1 MSSKVE
7 RKLAA
12 IMFTDIAGYTALSA
26 KDETKALELLDTQKQ
41 ILTPIIEEFNGT
53 LHKEIGDGLLF
64 TFPMVTEAV
73 KCGIK
78 IQEETKGI
86 DDLNLR
92 IGIHEGE
99 ITLKDGDALGDDVN
113 VASRIESYA
122 AVGGIAI
129 SGKVQQNILSLPE
142 FETKFISQ
150 PSFKGVRQEVK
161 VFCITSHGL
170 PKTDITK
177 VTAKL
182 ESDVKALWSNQK
194 FIISAIFLLA
204 ATLIYFFS
212 SNKNEQVLVKTKG
225 MSIAVIPF
233 INKGNPE
240 DSFYSYGISNDIN
253 EHIINVGSFK
263 VESVNNIEKLDL
275 DNLSNKEICNAL
287 SVRYLLQGSLWK
299 KGDIF
304 QLSIELYDADSE
316 NVVLTDR
323 FEKDWEALSEIQF
336 TITNKVFTYF
346 NLESNKSYY
355 VSNSES
361 YEYYLKGHDKYFFR
375 ENPEDIEMAI
385 NMFEKSIE
393 LDNEMSSSYI
403 LLGWIYYREKRDF
416 DKALEYYTKG
426 NTLAKKYNLKSRV
439 GWSTLYLGDIKHM
452 RDDNT
457 DKAINYWND
466 ALDIFNSINDD
477 WGKFA
482 VYRNLALTYFY
493 EKYNIEKANF
503 YFQKCL
509 EMHESFKISDR
520 HPQSAYTIADF
531 YFQKGMLNK
540 SIELFDQCI
549 DLSKNNSSTTYLS
562 SCSAMRGELSILI
575 NEYPEAIRFLSIS
588 DSINKKLYADHDW
601 LEEFSAYLNQLIK
614 LCENKISLD
623 IKEIN
628 MDNKVLDSISDE
640 YESLYL
646 FYLLTKEED
655 YLKKAYIELN
665 NFINTLNLEQ
675 INGFKSF
682 YYPKMILEKYEIINN

>member
-1 MSSKVE
+1 MSSTTE

-12 IMFTDIAGYTALSA
+12 IMFTDIAGYTALSS
-26 KDETKALELLDTQKQ
+26 KNEQRALEILDTQEK
-41 ILTPIIEEFNGT
+41 ILKPIIEQHNGI
-53 LHKEIGDGLLF
+53 LHKQIGDGLLF
-64 TFPMVTEAV
+64 TFPTVSDSI

-78 IQEETKGI
+78 IQKETKNI
-86 DDLNLR
+86 KDLNLR

-99 ITLKDGDALGDDVN
+99 ITIRDGDALGDDVN
-113 VASRIESYA
+113 IASRIESYA
-122 AVGGIAI
+122 AEGGIAI
-129 SGKVQQNILSLPE
+129 SGKVQQNISSIPE
-142 FETKFISQ
+142 FKTKFISQ
-150 PSFKGVRQEVK
+150 PKLKGVKQDVK
-161 VFCITSHGL
+161 IYCLIQHNL
-170 PKTDITK
+170 PETDITK

-182 ESDVKALWSNQK
+182 ECDVKTLWSNQK

-204 ATLIYFFS
+204 ATLGIYFFS
-212 SNKNEQVLVKTKG
+212 SNDQVLIEAEE

-233 INKGNPE
+233 VNKGTAE

-275 DNLSNKEICNAL
+275 DDLSNKEICKAL

-299 KGDIF
+299 KGDVF
-304 QLSIELYDADSE
+304 QLSIELYDADSD

-323 FEKDWEALSEIQF
+323 FEKDWEVLSEIQF
-336 TITNKVFTYF
+336 TTINKVFTYF
-346 NLESNKSYY
+346 NLESNESYY
-355 VSNSES
+355 VSNPEA

-375 ENPEDIEMAI
+375 ETPEDLEMAI
-385 NMFEKSIE
+385 SMFEKSIE
-393 LDNEMSSSYI
+393 SDNEMTSSYI
-403 LLGWIYYREKRDF
+403 LLGWIYYREKGDF

-426 NTLAKKYNLKSRV
+426 NTLAKKYNLKSKV
-439 GWSTLYLGDIKHM
+439 GWSTLYLGDIKHSK
-452 RDDNT
+452 DDNI

-493 EKYNIEKANF
+493 KKYNIEKADF

-509 EMHESFKISDR
+509 EMHESFEISDR
-520 HPQSAYTIADF
+520 HPQSTYTIADF
-531 YFQKGMLNK
+531 YFQRGMLNK

-549 DLSKNNSSTTYLS
+549 DLSKNNDSATYLS
-562 SCSAMRGELSILI
+562 NCSYSRGEMSILI
-575 NEYPEAIRFLSIS
+575 SEYPEAIKFFSVS
-588 DSINKKLYADHDW
+588 DSINKKLYAGHDL
-601 LEEFSAYLNQLIK
+601 LEEFSVYLNEIIK
-614 LCENKISLD
+614 LCENKMFPD

-628 MDNKVLDSISDE
+628 IDNKVLDSISDD

-646 FYLLTKEED
+646 FYALTQDED

-665 NFINTLNLEQ
+665 NFIDTLNPKQ
-675 INGFKSF
+675 ISGFKSL
-682 YYPKMILEKYEIINN
+682 YYPKMILGQYDIINK